1 MNYGFIKTEAVSP
14 DLRVADCKYNTEKI
28 IEALACASE
37 RNCQMVVFPELAIT
51 GATCGDLFFQ
61 KSLQQAAEESLL
73 EVAGATN
80 GMNLIAIVGVP
91 LAIEGKL
98 YNCAAVVSGGE
109 ILGIVPKTHLPNHG
123 ESYQKRWFTPASDE
137 TTFVELGDLDYEIPF
152 GANILFHCSQMP
164 EFTIGIEIGED
175 LWAPLPPGTFHA
187 LAGATVLANCSAS
200 SEAAGKLSYRRSLIS
215 NQSARLICGYIYAT
229 AGAGESSTD
238 AVFGGA
244 DMIAENGAVLCET
257 ELFTGDCCTALIDVE
272 KLTSERM
279 HNSLYEPLQD
289 VEADYLDI
297 FFDLDMVNNTDGA
310 DGSAAD
316 ACGAAS
322 GSWNSD
328 PFMPLEG
335 AERAARCE
343 EILNM
348 QAVGLAKRLQHTHS
362 QTAVIG
368 ISGGL
373 DSCLALLAAV
383 RTMKRMG
390 RPTSDVY
397 AVTMPCF
404 GTSKRTRSNAEIL
417 CEELGVTFEE
427 VCIKDTVLQ
436 HFKDINQPA
445 DKLDV
450 TFENAQARV
459 RTLVLMDKANQM
471 NGLVVGTGDLSE
483 LALGWATYNGDHMS
497 MYGINGSIPKTL
509 VRHLVRHE
517 AELAAADGKQTLSD
531 CLIDILETPV
541 SPELLPT
548 KESGEIAQET
558 ESIIGPY
565 EIHDFYLY
573 YILRYGFS
581 PKKIFRIAQAALG
594 DKYSDEVLV
603 YWLRNFYRRFFM
615 QQFKR
620 NCLTDGPKVGS
631 ITLSP
636 RSDWKMPSD
645 ALSTVWLEEVAEIE
659 KEIEG
664 RA

>member
-14 DLRVADCKYNTEKI
+14 ELRVADCRYNTEKI
-28 IEALACASE
+28 IDAMTAANACGS
-37 RNCQMVVFPELAIT
+37 QLVVFPELAVT
-51 GATCGDLFFQ
+51 GYTCGDLFLQ
-61 KSLQQAAEESLL
+61 KNLQKAAEESLL
-73 EVAGATN
+73 EIAGASLDL
-80 GMNLIAIVGVP
+80 NLIAVVGVP
-91 LAIEGKL
+91 LSIEGKL
-98 YNCAAVVSGGE
+98 YNCAAVVSSGM

-123 ESYQKRWFTPASDE
+123 EFYEARWFTPAPE
-137 TTFVELGDLDYEIPF
+137 KTTTISLGDLDYWIPF
-152 GANILFHCSQMP
+152 GTDILFRCSQMP
-164 EFTIGIEIGED
+164 AFALAAEIGTD
-175 LWAPLPPGTFHA
+175 LWAPAAPSTCHA
-187 LAGATVLANCSAS
+187 LAGATLIACPAAFGESAGS
-200 SEAAGKLSYRRSLIS
+200 SAYRSQLVKS
-215 NQSARLICGYIYAT
+215 QSARTFCGYVFAA
-229 AGAGESSTD
+229 AGPGESSTD
-238 AVFGGA
+238 GSFGGQKL
-244 DMIAENGAVLCET
+244 IAENGTLTAET
-257 ELFTGDCCTALIDVE
+257 APYGEEICCGIIDVE
-272 KLTSERM
+272 KLLNERSK
-279 HNSLYEPLQD
+279 NSLFQPAAAMAEG
-289 VEADYLDI
+289 YLDV
-297 FFDLDMVNNTDGA
+297 FFDLEMVDNELTGFWPA
-310 DGSAAD
+310 E
-316 ACGAAS
+316 
-322 GSWNSD
+322 

-335 AERAARCE
+335 QERAQRCE
-343 EILNM
+343 EILNI
-348 QAVGLAKRLQHTHS
+348 QAAALTKRMQHTHS
-362 QTAVIG
+362 KTAVIG

-390 RPTSDVY
+390 RPASDIY

-417 CEELGVTFEE
+417 CEELGVQFEE
-427 VCIKDTVLQ
+427 ISIKDTVLQ
-436 HFKDINQPA
+436 HFADIGQPA

-471 NGLVVGTGDLSE
+471 NGLVIGTGDLSE

-497 MYGINGSIPKTL
+497 MYGVNGGIPKTL

-517 AELAAADGKQTLSD
+517 ANLASACGKQVLAD

-548 KESGEIAQET
+548 KETGEIAQET

-573 YILRYGFS
+573 YILRYGFT
-581 PKKIFRIAQAALG
+581 PKKIFKIAQKALG
-594 DKYSDEVLV
+594 SKYTDEILV

-620 NCLTDGPKVGS
+620 SCLPDGPKVGT

-645 ALSTVWLEEVAEIE
+645 AWNTVWMEEVAEIE
-659 KEIEG
+659 KELG
-664 RA
+664 L